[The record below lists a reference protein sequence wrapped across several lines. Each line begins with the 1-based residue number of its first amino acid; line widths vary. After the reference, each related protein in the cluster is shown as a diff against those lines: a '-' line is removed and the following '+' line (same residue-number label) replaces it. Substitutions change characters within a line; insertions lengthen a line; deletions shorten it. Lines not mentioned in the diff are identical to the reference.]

1 MGVLLDNIGRHA
13 QKTLVKLLDENAVTF
28 LGTDTHMVNTNYM
41 HIEHMIKEFKKKIG
55 ETMLSENKDTTSS
68 STMSCWTKGVV

>member
-28 LGTDTHMVNTNYM
+28 LGTDTHLVNTNYTHM
-41 HIEHMIKEFKKKIG
+41 EHMIKEYK
-55 ETMLSENKDTTSS
+55 
-68 STMSCWTKGVV
+68 V

>member
-28 LGTDTHMVNTNYM
+28 LGTDTHMVNTNYTHM
-41 HIEHMIKEFKKKIG
+41 EHMIKEFKKKIG
-55 ETMLSENKDTTSS
+55 ETRFNELSSENPNKII
-68 STMSCWTKGVV
+68 KNEII